1 MKKVFES
8 VNNNNKN
15 NNNVASDV
23 PIVTVSHNDDL
34 YYNNNYGSEEEADAD
49 DVLPLPA
56 SKYRYSKW
64 SQMEE
69 TEITAS
75 MLKTPR
81 VRKAPRGFQ
90 VDTVEMLQE
99 QERIMLQD
107 DDDDDVID
115 VHNTNKRGWWRK
127 KKKRRYQNKLENW
140 ERCECVNLS
149 YQDLGH
155 PYQMKEFLKVLR
167 RLIRCEY
174 IELMDNGLSDLSTV
188 YFSKCR
194 HLFLQRN
201 HLSDLKKLPRFGR
214 IEHISLQQ
222 NNIGSLKG
230 LEVLA
235 KATTLKS
242 LILKENPVALQ
253 PGYRTQVF
261 RLLPHLV
268 LLDGLPRFDTD
279 LDMNDDESRS
289 CSIF

>member
-1 MKKVFES
+1 MKRPTLFGS
-8 VNNNNKN
+8 
-15 NNNVASDV
+15 SSQDV
-23 PIVTVSHNDDL
+23 PVLTVTQQQEYQDE
-34 YYNNNYGSEEEADAD
+34 SEEEELD

-69 TEITAS
+69 TEITAN

-90 VDTVEMLQE
+90 VDTVLMLQE
-99 QERIMLQD
+99 QERMMLAE

-115 VHNTNKRGWWRK
+115 VNVQKKNRWKR

-140 ERCECVNLS
+140 EKCECVNLS

-155 PYQMKEFLKVLR
+155 PYQMKEFIKVLR
-167 RLIRCEY
+167 RLIRSEY
-174 IELMDNGLSDLSTV
+174 IELMDNGLTDLSTV
-188 YFSKCR
+188 YFSRCR

-201 HLSDLKKLPRFGR
+201 HFTNLKKLPRFGR

-222 NNIGSLKG
+222 NNITSLQG
-230 LEVLA
+230 LEVLR
-235 KATTLKS
+235 KTSLKS
-242 LILKENPVALQ
+242 LILRENPVALQ
-253 PGYRTQVF
+253 PGYRAKVF
-261 RLLPHLV
+261 SILPELIF
-268 LLDGLPRFDTD
+268 LDDLPK
-279 LDMNDDESRS
+279 LDSDVEELKEFSRW